1 MIIHSPIISGSLT
14 FASGASLSL
23 PNPTSVTGT
32 FTGTVNSTNGVVSGS
47 SQITL
52 SSTAGYNANEHF
64 TQGNIT
70 TVGTVTSGNINAI
83 LPDGVVS
90 GSSQVQ
96 GSSISTNSINIGGV
110 SIALG
115 GNDATPALNLS
126 DATQYPGDSN
136 LVTLGTVTSGNVDGI
151 LPDGVVSGSAQSVA
165 HITAGDLDMGGNKVL
180 FGNLYSTEGDLPSAS
195 TYHGMFAHVHGTGK
209 GYFGHGGNWIKLIDE
224 SSSDSDDLSEG
235 STNLYFTNAR
245 ARAAISVSGDLSY
258 NSGTGVISFTN
269 DAGDIESVTAGTGLT
284 GGGTSGAVTVN
295 VIGGDG
301 ITANANDIEVD
312 NTVLRTTGN
321 GVVSGS
327 SQISLS
333 GLSDYDANDHIDHT
347 AVSVT
352 AGAGLTGGGT
362 IASTRTINVVGGDGI
377 TANANDI
384 QVDATVLRTEGQG
397 IVSGSSQITHD
408 STTGFVANEHID
420 HSSVSITAGNGLT
433 GGGTIASTRTI
444 NVVGGDGITANANDI
459 AVDTTVLRTTGDG
472 VVSGSAQINAQSA
485 TNPAAIYD
493 NSGTP
498 TLRSGI
504 TAAEL
509 RTAIGVDASGTDN
522 STDVSLAGSYDYIT
536 ISGQVITRNQI
547 TNDDLAGSIANVKLS
562 NSSVSYG
569 GVSLS
574 LGATDATPAF
584 DLSDATDYPSAN
596 IAHDSTTGFV
606 ANEHINHTSVSI
618 TAGAG
623 LTGGGTIAST
633 RTINVGA
640 GTGVTVNA
648 NDIAIGQAVG
658 TSDDVTF
665 NDVTVSGDL
674 TVSGTTTSINTTNLN
689 VTDKLIE
696 VNRGGST
703 AASADG
709 GGLFISGANESITWD
724 NGNSRFNIS
733 DDAHIV
739 GNITVTGNV
748 DGRDIASDGTKLDGI
763 EASAD
768 VTDTANVTAAGALMD
783 SEVDADIK
791 TLSLPAN
798 TTISTFGKSLVDDAD
813 AGAARTTLGL
823 GSISTLSSIDISS
836 NTNLAAGTGVT
847 LSGDTL
853 SIGQAVGTGDDV
865 TFGTVRVDDTTASTS
880 KTTGALIVDGGT
892 GISGDLNVGGDVVAF
907 ASSDERLKDNIELI
921 SNPIEKVQSLKGVTW
936 NWNDNASETQKSTP
950 NVGVIAQDVEK
961 VLPEL
966 VHDRD
971 NGFKGVDYAKLTGL
985 LIEAI
990 KDQQKQIDELKSK
1003 LS

>member
-14 FASGASLSL
+14 FASGASLTL

-47 SQITL
+47 SQVFSDVSGDITIASNGTAAIGSGVIVNADIN
-52 SSTAGYNANEHF
+52 SSAAIASSKINYNS
-64 TQGNIT
+64 TGI
-70 TVGTVTSGNINAI
+70 
-83 LPDGVVS
+83 VS
-90 GSSQVQ
+90 GSSQISGASI
-96 GSSISTNSINIGGV
+96 GSNSINIGGV
-110 SIALG
+110 SISLG

-126 DATQYPGDSN
+126 DATNYAGDSN
-136 LVTLGTVTSGNVDGI
+136 LVTIGTVTSGNVDAI
-151 LPDGVVSGSAQSVA
+151 LPDGVVSGSAQISVTNS
-165 HITAGDLDMGGNKVL
+165 IV
-180 FGNLYSTEGDLPSAS
+180 AS
-195 TYHGMFAHVHGTGK
+195 NAAIASSKINYNGTGIVS
-209 GYFGHGGNWIKLIDE
+209 GSGQIALSGASG
-224 SSSDSDDLSEG
+224 DSDDVDEG
-235 STNLYFTNAR
+235 SSNLYFTNAR
-245 ARAAISVSGDLSY
+245 ARGAISVSGDLSY

-269 DAGDIESVTAGTGLT
+269 DAGDIEGVTAGNGLT
-284 GGGTSGAVTVN
+284 GGGTSGTVTLN
-295 VIGGDG
+295 VVGGDG
-301 ITANANDIEVD
+301 ITANANDIQVD
-312 NTVLRTTGN
+312 ATVLRTTGD

-327 SQISLS
+327 AQITHDSTT
-333 GLSDYDANDHIDHT
+333 GFVANEHIDHSS
-347 AVSVT
+347 VSVT
-352 AGAGLTGGGT
+352 AGDGLTGGGT

-384 QVDATVLRTEGQG
+384 QVDATVLRT
-397 IVSGSSQITHD
+397 
-408 STTGFVANEHID
+408 
-420 HSSVSITAGNGLT
+420 
-433 GGGTIASTRTI
+433 
-444 NVVGGDGITANANDI
+444 
-459 AVDTTVLRTTGDG
+459 TGDG
-472 VVSGSAQINAQSA
+472 VVSGSSQINAQSA
-485 TNPAAIYD
+485 TNPSAIYD

-504 TAAEL
+504 TQAEV
-509 RTAIGVDASGTDN
+509 RTAIGVDAAGTDN
-522 STDVSLAGSYDYIT
+522 STDVTLGGSYDYIT
-536 ISGQVITRNQI
+536 ISGQTITRNQI
-547 TNDDLAGSIANVKLS
+547 TNDDLAGSIANAKLS

-574 LGATDATPAF
+574 LGGSDATPAF

-596 IAHDSTTGFV
+596 ITHDSTTGFV
-606 ANEHINHTSVSI
+606 ANEHIDHSGVSI

-739 GNITVTGNV
+739 GNITVTGTV
-748 DGRDIASDGTKLDGI
+748 DGRDIATDGSKLDGI

-798 TTISTFGKSLVDDAD
+798 TTISSFGKTLVDDAD
-813 AGAARTTLGL
+813 AAAARTTLGL
-823 GSISTLSSIDISS
+823 GSMATLSSIDISS

-880 KTTGALIVDGGT
+880 KTTGALIVDGGV
-892 GISGDLNVGGDVVAF
+892 GVNGDLNVGGDVVAY

-936 NWNDNASETQKSTP
+936 NWNDDASETQKSTP

-961 VLPEL
+961 VLPQL

>member
-14 FASGASLSL
+14 FASGASLTL

-47 SQITL
+47 SQVFSDVSGDITIASNGTAAIGSGVIVNADIN
-52 SSTAGYNANEHF
+52 SSAAIASSKINYNS
-64 TQGNIT
+64 TGI
-70 TVGTVTSGNINAI
+70 
-83 LPDGVVS
+83 VS
-90 GSSQVQ
+90 GSSQISGASI
-96 GSSISTNSINIGGV
+96 GSNSINIGGV
-110 SIALG
+110 SISLG

-126 DATQYPGDSN
+126 DATNYAGDSN
-136 LVTLGTVTSGNVDGI
+136 LVTIGTVTSGNVDAI
-151 LPDGVVSGSAQSVA
+151 LPDGVVSGSAQISVTNS
-165 HITAGDLDMGGNKVL
+165 IV
-180 FGNLYSTEGDLPSAS
+180 AS
-195 TYHGMFAHVHGTGK
+195 NAAIASSKINYNGTGIVS
-209 GYFGHGGNWIKLIDE
+209 GSGQIALSGASG
-224 SSSDSDDLSEG
+224 DSDDVDEG
-235 STNLYFTNAR
+235 SSNLYFTNAR
-245 ARAAISVSGDLSY
+245 ARGAISVSGDLSY

-269 DAGDIESVTAGTGLT
+269 DAGDIEGVTAGNGLT
-284 GGGTSGAVTVN
+284 GGGTSGTVTLN
-295 VIGGDG
+295 VVGGDG
-301 ITANANDIEVD
+301 ITANANDIQVD
-312 NTVLRTTGN
+312 ATVLRTTGD

-327 SQISLS
+327 AQITHDSTT
-333 GLSDYDANDHIDHT
+333 GFVANEHIDHSS
-347 AVSVT
+347 VSVT
-352 AGAGLTGGGT
+352 AGDGLTGGGT

-384 QVDATVLRTEGQG
+384 QVDATVLRT
-397 IVSGSSQITHD
+397 
-408 STTGFVANEHID
+408 
-420 HSSVSITAGNGLT
+420 
-433 GGGTIASTRTI
+433 
-444 NVVGGDGITANANDI
+444 
-459 AVDTTVLRTTGDG
+459 TGDG
-472 VVSGSAQINAQSA
+472 VVSGSSQINAQSA
-485 TNPAAIYD
+485 TNPSAIYD

-504 TAAEL
+504 TQAEV
-509 RTAIGVDASGTDN
+509 RTAIGVDAAGTDN
-522 STDVSLAGSYDYIT
+522 STDVTLGGSYDYIT
-536 ISGQVITRNQI
+536 ISGQTITRNQI
-547 TNDDLAGSIANVKLS
+547 TNDDLAGSIANAKLS

-574 LGATDATPAF
+574 LGGSDATPAF

-596 IAHDSTTGFV
+596 ITHDSTTGFV
-606 ANEHINHTSVSI
+606 ANEHIDHSGVSI

-739 GNITVTGNV
+739 GNITVTGTV
-748 DGRDIASDGTKLDGI
+748 DGRDIATDGSKLDGI

-798 TTISTFGKSLVDDAD
+798 TTISSFGKTLVDDAD
-813 AGAARTTLGL
+813 AAAARTTLGL
-823 GSISTLSSIDISS
+823 GSMATLSSIDISS

-865 TFGTVRVDDTTASTS
+865 TFGTARVDDTTASTS
-880 KTTGALIVDGGT
+880 KTTGALIVDGGV
-892 GISGDLNVGGDVVAF
+892 GVNGDLNVGGDVVAY

-936 NWNDNASETQKSTP
+936 NWNDDASETQKSTP

-961 VLPEL
+961 VLPQL

>member
-327 SQISLS
+327 SQIALS

-547 TNDDLAGSIANVKLS
+547 TNDDLAGSIANAKLS

>member
-14 FASGASLSL
+14 FASGASLTL

-47 SQITL
+47 SQVFSDVSGDITIASNGTAAIGSGVIVNADIN
-52 SSTAGYNANEHF
+52 SSAAIASSKINYNS
-64 TQGNIT
+64 TGI
-70 TVGTVTSGNINAI
+70 
-83 LPDGVVS
+83 VS
-90 GSSQVQ
+90 GSSQISGASI
-96 GSSISTNSINIGGV
+96 GSNSINIGGV
-110 SIALG
+110 SISLG

-126 DATQYPGDSN
+126 DATNYAGDSN
-136 LVTLGTVTSGNVDGI
+136 LVTIGTVTSGNVDAI
-151 LPDGVVSGSAQSVA
+151 LPDGVVSGSAQISVTNS
-165 HITAGDLDMGGNKVL
+165 IV
-180 FGNLYSTEGDLPSAS
+180 AS
-195 TYHGMFAHVHGTGK
+195 NAAIASSKINYNGTGIVS
-209 GYFGHGGNWIKLIDE
+209 GSGQIALSGASG
-224 SSSDSDDLSEG
+224 DSDDVDEG
-235 STNLYFTNAR
+235 SSNLYFTNAR
-245 ARAAISVSGDLSY
+245 ARGAISVSGDLSY

-269 DAGDIESVTAGTGLT
+269 DAGDIEGVTAGNGLT
-284 GGGTSGAVTVN
+284 GGGTSGTVTVN
-295 VIGGDG
+295 VVGGDG
-301 ITANANDIEVD
+301 ITANANDIQVD
-312 NTVLRTTGN
+312 ATVLRTTGD

-327 SQISLS
+327 GQITHDSTT
-333 GLSDYDANDHIDHT
+333 GFVANEHIDHT
-347 AVSVT
+347 SVSIT
-352 AGAGLTGGGT
+352 AGTGLTGGGT

-384 QVDATVLRTEGQG
+384 QVDATVLRT
-397 IVSGSSQITHD
+397 
-408 STTGFVANEHID
+408 
-420 HSSVSITAGNGLT
+420 
-433 GGGTIASTRTI
+433 
-444 NVVGGDGITANANDI
+444 
-459 AVDTTVLRTTGDG
+459 TGDG
-472 VVSGSAQINAQSA
+472 VVSGSSQINAQSA
-485 TNPAAIYD
+485 TNPSAIYD

-504 TAAEL
+504 TQAEV
-509 RTAIGVDASGTDN
+509 RTAIGVDAAGTDN
-522 STDVSLAGSYDYIT
+522 STDVTLGGSYDYIT
-536 ISGQVITRNQI
+536 ISGQTITRNQI
-547 TNDDLAGSIANVKLS
+547 TNDDLAGSIANAKLS

-574 LGATDATPAF
+574 LGGSDATPAF

-596 IAHDSTTGFV
+596 ITHDSTTGFV
-606 ANEHINHTSVSI
+606 ANEHIDHSGVSI

-739 GNITVTGNV
+739 GNITVTGTV
-748 DGRDIASDGTKLDGI
+748 DGRDIATDGSKLDGI

-798 TTISTFGKSLVDDAD
+798 TTISSFGKTLVDDAD
-813 AGAARTTLGL
+813 AAAARTTLGL
-823 GSISTLSSIDISS
+823 GSMATLSSIDISS

-880 KTTGALIVDGGT
+880 KTTGALIVDGGV
-892 GISGDLNVGGDVVAF
+892 GVNGDLNVGGDVVAY

-936 NWNDNASETQKSTP
+936 NWNDDASETQKSTP

-961 VLPEL
+961 VLPQL

>member
-547 TNDDLAGSIANVKLS
+547 TNDDLAGSIANAKLS

>member
-14 FASGASLSL
+14 FASGASLTL

-47 SQITL
+47 SQVFSDVSGDITIASNGTAAIGSGVIVNADIN
-52 SSTAGYNANEHF
+52 SSAAIASSKINYNS
-64 TQGNIT
+64 TGI
-70 TVGTVTSGNINAI
+70 
-83 LPDGVVS
+83 VS
-90 GSSQVQ
+90 GSSQISGASI
-96 GSSISTNSINIGGV
+96 GSNSINIGGV
-110 SIALG
+110 SISLG

-126 DATQYPGDSN
+126 DATNYAGDSN
-136 LVTLGTVTSGNVDGI
+136 LVTIGTVTSGNVDAI
-151 LPDGVVSGSAQSVA
+151 LPDGVVSGSAQISVTNS
-165 HITAGDLDMGGNKVL
+165 IV
-180 FGNLYSTEGDLPSAS
+180 AS
-195 TYHGMFAHVHGTGK
+195 NAAIASSKINYNGTGIVS
-209 GYFGHGGNWIKLIDE
+209 GSGQIALSGATG
-224 SSSDSDDLSEG
+224 DSDDVTEG
-235 STNLYFTNAR
+235 SSNLYFTNAR
-245 ARAAISVSGDLSY
+245 ARGAISVSGDLSY

-269 DAGDIESVTAGTGLT
+269 DAGDIEGVTAGNGLT
-284 GGGTSGAVTVN
+284 GGGTSGTVTLN
-295 VIGGDG
+295 VVGGDG
-301 ITANANDIEVD
+301 ITANANDIQVD
-312 NTVLRTTGN
+312 ATVLRTTGD

-327 SQISLS
+327 AQITHDSTT
-333 GLSDYDANDHIDHT
+333 GFVANEHIDHSS
-347 AVSVT
+347 VSVT
-352 AGAGLTGGGT
+352 AGDGLTGGGT

-384 QVDATVLRTEGQG
+384 QVDATVLRT
-397 IVSGSSQITHD
+397 
-408 STTGFVANEHID
+408 
-420 HSSVSITAGNGLT
+420 
-433 GGGTIASTRTI
+433 
-444 NVVGGDGITANANDI
+444 
-459 AVDTTVLRTTGDG
+459 TGDG
-472 VVSGSAQINAQSA
+472 VVSGSSQINAQSA
-485 TNPAAIYD
+485 TNPSAIYD

-504 TAAEL
+504 TQAEV
-509 RTAIGVDASGTDN
+509 RTAIGVDAAGTDN
-522 STDVSLAGSYDYIT
+522 STDVTLGGSYDYIT
-536 ISGQVITRNQI
+536 ISGQTITRNQI
-547 TNDDLAGSIANVKLS
+547 TNDDLAGSIANAKLS

-574 LGATDATPAF
+574 LGGSDATPAF

-596 IAHDSTTGFV
+596 ITHDSTTGFV
-606 ANEHINHTSVSI
+606 ANEHIDHSGVSI

-739 GNITVTGNV
+739 GNITVTGTV
-748 DGRDIASDGTKLDGI
+748 DGRDIATDGSKLDGI

-798 TTISTFGKSLVDDAD
+798 TTISSFGKTLVDDAD
-813 AGAARTTLGL
+813 AAAARTTLGL
-823 GSISTLSSIDISS
+823 GSMATLSSIDISS

-880 KTTGALIVDGGT
+880 KTTGALIVDGGV
-892 GISGDLNVGGDVVAF
+892 GVNGDLNVGGDVVAY

-936 NWNDNASETQKSTP
+936 NWNDDASETQKSTP

-961 VLPEL
+961 VLPQL
-966 VHDRD
+966 VTDRD
-971 NGFKGVDYAKLTGL
+971 SGFKGVDYAKLTGL

>member
-327 SQISLS
+327 SQIALS

-547 TNDDLAGSIANVKLS
+547 TNDDLAGSIANAKLS

-674 TVSGTTTSINTTNLN
+674 TVSGTTTSINTPNLN

>member
-245 ARAAISVSGDLSY
+245 ARAAISVGGDLSY

-327 SQISLS
+327 SQIALS

-547 TNDDLAGSIANVKLS
+547 TNDDLAGSIANAKLS